1 MENKKAVIS
10 LIAGSCTLITVGGT
24 VLLVT
29 SLVDDNKDSSSN
41 PQKPLDRGGNYEH
54 YQLTNKFINNEFIT
68 SIVNKKLVNNK
79 WVKTIDENKFQNFI
93 KTNLRTIFKSIS
105 KFSSNADNYE
115 ININYQIQNNATNV
129 AFDIDWNLPNSTY
142 HYYDQLNISII

>member
-79 WVKTIDENKFQNFI
+79 WVKTIDENKFQNGE
-93 KTNLRTIFKSIS
+93 KL
-105 KFSSNADNYE
+105 
-115 ININYQIQNNATNV
+115 
-129 AFDIDWNLPNSTY
+129 W
-142 HYYDQLNISII
+142 